1 MTLVDNIHFKTFLFQ
16 LALVQ
21 TFKIAL
27 RRRFWAD
34 VRANTSH
41 LNSRFQ
47 KGVVHREYESD
58 DQWKI
63 SYTIYID
70 YPSSSV
76 IVTFPGTSNTK
87 QVKQYVTVRE
97 TLMPWSSRFSAQKGF
112 LDLYST
118 IRNELK
124 TDLKDALTQFAGF
137 PIVFNGWSLGG
148 SLCRIAA
155 WDFLNDPDLFHS
167 YFTSL
172 WSNERNNEETAYV
185 VSWGAPKCFPTR
197 SAEEYTRRFLLPNPR
212 YLIDHRYETLGD
224 PITTL
229 PPNWTGFRHV
239 GTRFD
244 APNHLLEESAGFLG
258 FGRHFGYSLNT
269 PFMFDYYE
277 RSEQDEEAETGV

>member
-1 MTLVDNIHFKTFLFQ
+1 MALIDNPHFKTFLFQ

-27 RRRFWAD
+27 RKRFWSD

-47 KGVVHREYESD
+47 KGIVFKEYESD

-76 IVTFPGTSNTK
+76 IVTFPGTSNAK
-87 QVKQYVTVRE
+87 QVGQYVTVRE
-97 TLMPWSSRFSAQKGF
+97 TPMPWSSQFSAQKGF

-118 IRNELK
+118 IRNRLK
-124 TDLKDALTQFAGF
+124 SDLTDALLEFAGF

-155 WDFLNDPDLFHS
+155 WDFLSDPSMFHD
-167 YFTSL
+167 YFTGV
-172 WSNERNNEETAYV
+172 WGNERNREETVYV
-185 VSWGAPKCFPTR
+185 VSWGAPKAFSIR
-197 SAEEYTRRFLLPNPR
+197 SANEYTKRFLESHPR
-212 YLIDHRYETLGD
+212 YLIDHRYETFGV
-224 PITTL
+224 PITSL

-239 GTRFD
+239 GTRLD
-244 APNHLLEESAGFLG
+244 APNHLFEESAGFLG
-258 FGRHFGYSLNT
+258 FGRHFRYSLNT
-269 PFMFDYYE
+269 PFMFSYYE
-277 RSEQDEEAETGV
+277 KTDHDEEA